1 MKSIFIAAL
10 STMLLCAQN
19 MVAQENFYVID
30 GKHVENFDGSQLV
43 GLQIKFY
50 EMKRTEHVIIHNIFT
65 TDDWMKIEGSPDSV
79 KMVSMATQSVYNVPE
94 NGNYTII
101 GHSNDSITAKTP
113 RMQMQTMRDPLIV
126 LDGKIYTGR
135 MNDINQ
141 AEVKSMNVYKPG
153 SNVALSYGEK
163 GKNGVLE
170 IFTEHLPDAITYF
183 IDGQP
188 ATKEAFSSLSPER
201 IKKVTVL
208 KRGSA
213 AAIDACPEGK
223 TNDIYQITTK

>member
-1 MKSIFIAAL
+1 MKRILITTL
-10 STMLLCAQN
+10 SMLLAVLN
-19 MVAQENFYVID
+19 AAAQENFYVID

-43 GLQIKFY
+43 GMQIKFY
-50 EMKRTEHVIIHNIFT
+50 EMKRTEHVIYHNIFT

-79 KMVSMATQSVYNVPE
+79 RAVSMTTQSVYNIPE
-94 NGNYTII
+94 SGSYTIV

-113 RMQMQTMRDPLIV
+113 RMRMQTMRDPLIV
-126 LDGKIYTGR
+126 LDGKIYTGK
-135 MNDINQ
+135 MSEIDQ
-141 AEVKSMNVYKPG
+141 ASIKSMNVYKPSSDVAQKYGEQG
-153 SNVALSYGEK
+153 SN
-163 GKNGVLE
+163 GVIE

-188 ATKEAFSSLSPER
+188 ATKEAFNSLSPER

-213 AAIDACPEGK
+213 AATSACPEGK